1 MIIIIKMF
9 KKLNKTKQR
18 KTISNL
24 NQNFTIDKTNSTG
37 INQAKIKIL
46 TKNSITITKATTKT
60 EKVILITK
68 EIESSDYQIK
78 NVK

>member
-46 TKNSITITKATTKT
+46 TKNSIRITKATTKT

-68 EIESSDYQIK
+68 EIESD
-78 NVK
+78 